1 VARLDSSSATHEQ
14 FAAIGRVRW
23 QLFVN
28 SLRTVRGRLELVA
41 RVFMFLGFGM
51 LGLGGS
57 IGLGLAAWYF
67 ASHHRPDFLALLFW
81 PVFLFWQFF
90 PVLASAFSENIDS
103 SHLLRFPLT
112 FRSYFLVRLAFGS
125 LEPATAIGILW
136 SLGIVMGITAAAPRL
151 FFVAAL
157 ALLAFAVLNILL
169 ARMVF
174 VWVERWLAQRRTR
187 ELLGVIFFLFI
198 VSFQLINPLILRF
211 GKGAGSVVTH
221 FSAQALPLQ
230 RFLPPGLA
238 ADSIASAI
246 RSDFLRSFGGV
257 LLQFFYAVIILW
269 LLNLRLRAQYLGENL
284 SEAVARTA
292 QPAGHGSVEHPGW
305 NIPGVPGPIAAVV
318 EKEFHYLSRSGPMLF
333 TFVMPVVIL
342 VIFRFGSA
350 RTGDPGGI
358 LARAADL
365 AFPVGAAYTLLML
378 TNLVYNTFGGDA
390 VGVQFFFLSPVRFRG
405 VLLGKNLAHSLV
417 IAIEVFLVWLGT
429 CFLYRPPSAEI
440 VAATLTG
447 VVFGL
452 IVNLAAGNL
461 LSLYTPKKIDY
472 GTFGRQRASGTTA
485 VASLGIQAV
494 TIGLCAL
501 ALIAARASG
510 RIWAATLV
518 FVFLI
523 ILAAVAYILV
533 LNQVD
538 SVALKRREALIA
550 ELSRA

>member
-1 VARLDSSSATHEQ
+1 MARLDFSPGMREQ

-41 RVFMFLGFGM
+41 RIFMFLGFGM

-57 IGLGLAAWYF
+57 VGLGLASWYF
-67 ASHHRPDFLALLFW
+67 ASHGQPEFLALLFW
-81 PVFLFWQFF
+81 LIFLFWQFF

-103 SHLLRFPLT
+103 SNLLRFPLT

-136 SLGIVMGITAAAPRL
+136 SLGIVLGITVAAPSL

-157 ALLAFAVLNILL
+157 SLLAFAILNILL
-169 ARMVF
+169 GRMVY

-198 VSFQLINPLILRF
+198 ISFQLINPLILHF
-211 GKGAGSVVTH
+211 GKRAGPAMSH

-238 ADSIASAI
+238 ADSIASALHG
-246 RSDFLRSFGGV
+246 DFLRSLGAV
-257 LLQFFYAVIILW
+257 LLQCFYSAIILG
-269 LLNLRLRAQYLGENL
+269 LLNIRLRAQYQGENL

-292 QPAGHGSVEHPGW
+292 KPAARGAAPTVGW
-305 NIPGVPGPIAAVV
+305 NIPGVPGPISAVV

-333 TFVMPVVIL
+333 TFIMPVVVL

-378 TNLVYNTFGGDA
+378 TNLVYNTFGGDG
-390 VGVQFFFLSPVRFRG
+390 VGVQFFFLAPLRFREI
-405 VLLGKNLAHSLV
+405 VLGKNLAHAII
-417 IAIEVFLVWLGT
+417 IAIEILLVWLGT

-447 VVFGL
+447 VTFGL
-452 IVNLAAGNL
+452 LVNLAAGNL

-485 VASLGIQAV
+485 IASLAIQAV
-494 TIGLCAL
+494 AIGLCAL

-538 SVALKRREALIA
+538 SVALKRREALIT

>member
-1 VARLDSSSATHEQ
+1 VARLDSSSSTSEQ

-57 IGLGLAAWYF
+57 VGLGAAAWYF
-67 ASHHRPDFLALLFW
+67 ASHRRPDFLALLFW

-103 SHLLRFPLT
+103 SNLLRFPLT
-112 FRSYFLVRLAFGS
+112 FRSYFLVRIAFGS
-125 LEPATAIGILW
+125 LEPATAVGILW
-136 SLGIVMGITAAAPRL
+136 SLGIVAGITAAAPRL

-169 ARMVF
+169 GRMIY
-174 VWVERWLAQRRTR
+174 VWVEKWLARRRTR

-198 VSFQLINPLILRF
+198 ISFQLINPLILRF

-238 ADSIASAI
+238 ADSIAGAI
-246 RSDFLRSFGGV
+246 RGNFLRSFGDV
-257 LLQFFYAVIILW
+257 LLQCFYAAIILW

-292 QPAGHGSVEHPGW
+292 QPAARGSAEHPGW

-342 VIFRFGSA
+342 VIFRFGSP

-358 LARAADL
+358 LARASDL

-390 VGVQFFFLSPVRFRG
+390 VGVQFFYLSPVRFREI
-405 VLLGKNLAHSLV
+405 LLGKNLAHSLV
-417 IAIEVFLVWLGT
+417 IAIEIFLVWLGT

-440 VAATLTG
+440 AAATITG

-485 VASLGIQAV
+485 IASLGIQAV

-510 RIWAATLV
+510 RIWVATLV

-523 ILAAVAYILV
+523 VLAAAGYILV

-538 SVALKRREALIA
+538 SVALKRREALIT

>member
-1 VARLDSSSATHEQ
+1 VARLDFSPGMRDQ

-41 RVFMFLGFGM
+41 RIFMFLGFGM

-57 IGLGLAAWYF
+57 VGLGFASWYF
-67 ASHHRPDFLALLFW
+67 ASHGKPEFLALLLW
-81 PVFLFWQFF
+81 PIFLFWQFF

-103 SHLLRFPLT
+103 SNLLRFPLT
-112 FRSYFLVRLAFGS
+112 FRSYFLVRIFFGS

-136 SLGIVMGITAAAPRL
+136 SLGIVLGITAAAPPL

-157 ALLAFAVLNILL
+157 ALLAFAILNILL
-169 ARMVF
+169 GRMVY

-187 ELLGVIFFLFI
+187 ELLGVVFFLFLI
-198 VSFQLINPLILRF
+198 SFQLINPLILHF
-211 GKGAGSVVTH
+211 GKRAGTAMSH

-238 ADSIASAI
+238 ADSIVSALHG
-246 RSDFLRSFGGV
+246 DFLRSLGGI
-257 LLQFFYAVIILW
+257 LLQCFYAAIILG
-269 LLNLRLRAQYLGENL
+269 LLNIRLRAQFLGENL

-292 QPAGHGSVEHPGW
+292 KPAARGSAATVGW
-305 NIPGVPGPIAAVV
+305 NIPGVPGPISAVV
-318 EKEFHYLSRSGPMLF
+318 EKEFHYISRSGPMLF
-333 TFVMPVVIL
+333 TFIMPVVVL
-342 VIFRFGSA
+342 VIFRFGST
-350 RTGDPGGI
+350 RTGDPGGM
-358 LARAADL
+358 LARASDL

-378 TNLVYNTFGGDA
+378 TNLVYNTFGGDG
-390 VGVQFFFLSPVRFRG
+390 VGVQFFFLAPLRFREI
-405 VLLGKNLAHSLV
+405 VLGKNLAHAII
-417 IAIEVFLVWLGT
+417 IAIEILLVWLGT

-447 VVFGL
+447 VTFGL
-452 IVNLAAGNL
+452 LVNLAAGNL

-472 GTFGRQRASGTTA
+472 GTFGRQRASGTTTM
-485 VASLGIQAV
+485 ASLAIQAV
-494 TIGLCAL
+494 AIGLCAL

-510 RIWAATLV
+510 RIWVATLV
-518 FVFLI
+518 FLFLI
-523 ILAAVAYILV
+523 VLAAVGYILV
-533 LNQVD
+533 LNRVD
-538 SVALKRREALIA
+538 SVALKRREALIT